1 MQQQIN
7 IGIDGMHCAACS
19 ARTEKALSQMPGV
32 AKASVNLALEEASI
46 SYDDR
51 KLSLQDF
58 ANTIARLGFK
68 VRAEELRDDNQQL
81 QQMKLA
87 EKRMWISW
95 IITLVV
101 TILMIPHMLFSST
114 IFGHSTDAWLMFVLS
129 LVAMLIPARGVYV
142 SAYKSIVS
150 GGANM
155 DVLIAMGTI
164 ASLLVAPLSLI
175 VKGISPHSFAGIAA
189 MIISFHLTG
198 RYLEA
203 RARGKASEAIRKLL
217 NLGAKT
223 ATILQ
228 DGQELEIPIRK
239 LQVGDIFIVKPGTKI
254 PTDGVIEAGESSID
268 ESMATGESLPP
279 FRKVGDAVLGST
291 MNLDGYLQVRAT
303 RIGSDTFLANVIKLV
318 SEAQHSKVP
327 IQLLADKI
335 TAIFVPIVLVLAALV
350 FLSWLLFPQQ
360 MHYLAGIIHSVI
372 PLNQPAEGL
381 AAALMAAI
389 ATLVIACPCALG
401 LATPTALMVGSG
413 IGANS
418 GILIKSGEALQR
430 MRELNAL
437 IFDKTGTLTYGK
449 PELIQIESLEGND
462 DANLALAAVL
472 ESASEHPLAHA
483 IVQAAKNL
491 QLPQRESFVSIPGKG
506 ISGVVEGKKCLVGS
520 YNYLQEEGIDNLRQP
535 DARVKHGT
543 QIGLAVD
550 GRLTAWFYL
559 ADTIKENAVPMVA
572 ELKKRGITTYLI
584 SGDNETNARVIAE
597 ACGIDAVLANVLPAD
612 KATKVKELQ
621 ARGLVV
627 GMVGD
632 GVNDAP
638 ALKQADIGFAMG
650 LGTDI
655 AIEAADITLLR
666 GDLNLIPMAI
676 KLSTQTFAKIRQN
689 LFWAFFYNLVA
700 IPLAAFGILH
710 PVVAEMAMAM
720 SSVTVVSN
728 ANLLKRSWKSAK

>member
-58 ANTIARLGFK
+58 ANTIARLGFS
-68 VRAEELRDDNQQL
+68 VRADELRDDNQQL

-87 EKRMWISW
+87 EERMWISW

-129 LVAMLIPARGVYV
+129 LVAMLYPARGVYV

-223 ATILQ
+223 ATIIQ

-430 MRELNAL
+430 MRELDAL

-449 PELIQIESLEGND
+449 PELIKIQSLEGSD
-462 DANLALAAVL
+462 HANLALAAVL

-559 ADTIKENAVPMVA
+559 ADTIKENAVPMMA

-612 KATKVKELQ
+612 KATKVRELQ

>member
-81 QQMKLA
+81 QQLKLA
-87 EKRMWISW
+87 EERMWISW

-129 LVAMLIPARGVYV
+129 LVAMLYPARGVYV

-223 ATILQ
+223 ATIIQ

-430 MRELNAL
+430 MRELDAL

-449 PELIQIESLEGND
+449 PELIKIQSLEGSD
-462 DANLALAAVL
+462 HANLALAAVL

>member
-32 AKASVNLALEEASI
+32 SSASVNLALEEASI

-51 KLSLQDF
+51 KLSMQDF
-58 ANTIARLGFK
+58 SDTISRLGFQ
-68 VRAEELRDDNQQL
+68 VRADEIRDDDQQL
-81 QQMKLA
+81 KQMKQA
-87 EKRMWISW
+87 QERMWISW
-95 IITLVV
+95 IITAAV
-101 TILMIPHMLFSST
+101 TILMIPHMFLEKA
-114 IFGHSTDAWLMFVLS
+114 ILGHVADAWLMFALS
-129 LVAMLIPARGVYV
+129 LFAMLFPARGVYV
-142 SAYKSIVS
+142 SAYKSIRS

-164 ASLLVAPLSLI
+164 ASLLVAPLSLF

-198 RYLEA
+198 RYLES

-228 DGQELEIPIRK
+228 DGQEMEIPIRK
-239 LQVGDIFIVKPGTKI
+239 LQVGDVFIVKPGTKI
-254 PTDGVIEAGESSID
+254 PTDGEIITGEGSID

-279 FRKVGDAVLGST
+279 LRKAGDRVLGST
-291 MNLDGYLQVRAT
+291 MNLEGYLEVRAT
-303 RIGSDTFLANVIKLV
+303 KVGSDTFLANVIKLV

-327 IQLLADKI
+327 IQLLADKV
-335 TAIFVPIVLVLAALV
+335 TAIFVPVVLVLASLV

-360 MHYLAGIIHSVI
+360 MHYLAGLIYAVI
-372 PLNQPAEGL
+372 PLHLPSQGL

-413 IGANS
+413 IGAGN

-430 MRELNAL
+430 MRELNAV

-449 PELIQIESLEGND
+449 PELIKIESLKGSD
-462 DANLALAAVL
+462 HDNLALAAVL

-483 IVQAAKNL
+483 IVQAAKDL
-491 QLPQRESFVSIPGKG
+491 QLPQRESFTSIPGKG
-506 ISGVVEGKKCLVGS
+506 INGIVDGHKCLVGS
-520 YNYLQEEGIDNLRQP
+520 YNYLQEEGIDNLSIPSAQ
-535 DARVKHGT
+535 VKHGT

-550 GRLTAWFYL
+550 GKLTAWFYL

-584 SGDNETNARVIAE
+584 SGDNETNARVIAKE
-597 ACGIDAVLANVLPAD
+597 CGIEEVLANVLPAD

-666 GDLNLIPMAI
+666 GDLNLIPLAI
-676 KLSTQTFAKIRQN
+676 RLSTKTFSKIKQN
-689 LFWAFFYNLVA
+689 LFWAFFYNLIA

-728 ANLLKRSWKSAK
+728 ANLLKQSWKR